1 MLGVLCLVSGLFF
14 FWDTVTRWSQRKER
28 STKRIILINFVWI
41 GMTLWLLNLAS
52 SATARVCLVI
62 GCIVIIAARSEWAKR
77 HPGFLKA
84 LIPATFCLY
93 LILAYGFDI
102 NGELAGAVGR
112 DPTLTD
118 RTKIWS
124 LVLSMHTNPLVG
136 AGYES
141 FWLGPRLQKI
151 WQVFGPL
158 NESHN
163 GYLEVY
169 LNLGLIGVTLL
180 PGISDH
186 QLPEHLQTVRSL
198 QAN

>member
-1 MLGVLCLVSGLFF
+1 
-14 FWDTVTRWSQRKER
+14 
-28 STKRIILINFVWI
+28 
-41 GMTLWLLNLAS
+41 MTLWLLNLAS

-62 GCIVIIAARSEWAKR
+62 GCIVILAAHSEWAKR
-77 HPGFLKA
+77 RPGFLKA
-84 LIPATFCLY
+84 LIPAIFCLY
-93 LILAYGFDI
+93 VILAYGFDI
-102 NGELAGAVGR
+102 NGQLAGAVGR

-141 FWLGPRLQKI
+141 FWLGPRLQKV

-180 PGISDH
+180 LAIPDH
-186 QLPEHLQTVRSL
+186 QLPEHLQTVRVFEQISVTELGVLDHYALL
-198 QAN
+198 QHD